1 MDRWSPPV
9 SLSPQEKVL
18 MKRLARVRAL
28 FGFLRE
34 HRHELFD
41 DGFQEQLE
49 GMYRSTGAGDEPN
62 PPAMLCM
69 ALLLQ
74 GYVGAS
80 DAEAVELSVVD
91 LRWQMVLGCLG
102 AVNPPISQGGLQ
114 SFRDRMIAH
123 EMDRVLLDRTVALVR
138 AGAMTEADARSVSK
152 ALRAAIDSRPLVGAG
167 KVEDTINLLGHAA
180 RSIVQLVSKLTA
192 RDPAEICRKA
202 GIPLLLASSIK
213 AGLDIN
219 WSDPKQK
226 ASAVDVVERQVS
238 SLQRWVEEHLDDVVS
253 EPLQPYI
260 EALSQVRAQDLELR
274 DPLVCS
280 LHGNFRI
287 AA

>member
-1 MDRWSPPV
+1 MERWSPPV
-9 SLSPQEKVL
+9 GLSPQEKVL
-18 MKRLARVRAL
+18 MKRLTRVRAL
-28 FGFLRE
+28 FGFLRA

-49 GMYRSTGAGDEPN
+49 TMYRTTGAGDEPN

-102 AVNPPISQGGLQ
+102 ADSPPLSQGGLQ

-138 AGAMTEADARSVSK
+138 AGA
-152 ALRAAIDSRPLVGAG
+152 
-167 KVEDTINLLGHAA
+167 
-180 RSIVQLVSKLTA
+180 
-192 RDPAEICRKA
+192 
-202 GIPLLLASSIK
+202 
-213 AGLDIN
+213 
-219 WSDPKQK
+219 
-226 ASAVDVVERQVS
+226 
-238 SLQRWVEEHLDDVVS
+238 
-253 EPLQPYI
+253 
-260 EALSQVRAQDLELR
+260 
-274 DPLVCS
+274 
-280 LHGNFRI
+280 
-287 AA
+287 